1 MLFQST
7 FNTQNNNN
15 TIRDNIINSTLNYN
29 SYCFNSQLK
38 SFSDQNSTPLT
49 PDIALSSASQYTST
63 PINFHLNR
71 TDDFSIRPTY
81 SSSTSPNINKY
92 DIDEILN
99 KPSLNSFQSSSDDSI
114 ISTTATSTTITTH
127 TTTTTNNNNNITES
141 ETNTSTTH
149 FIDKLSNFPNENVIY
164 PQINLQD
171 EIGQVLSSSSSS
183 SKTEVATTTTT
194 TSTVHLT
201 KTTNQNS
208 IIEDY
213 FFNNFNSSDI
223 SLFWLPYLNSIF
235 NMYSSSLINPSQ
247 MTNFNQATINWRLWR
262 TLLRYLMLNENGHKQ
277 FDDDA
282 TSMFSLPYFLSTPTP
297 ITIPVNNVNNFN
309 SVYLC
314 NWDHLMD
321 FSYVPDQNVT
331 SIQTTPLNLAMK
343 LNSSD
348 YNTTISTTSVTN
360 NTTNT
365 TTTTTT
371 STINTPINHSPN
383 GLHFTNTQKVLITQS
398 HRIKSSVQAY
408 EVINEN
414 KNIFTRSKTEP
425 ISTTLSMNI
434 KKSIYKCSHC
444 GRGFSKAYNRTIHE
458 RTHTD
463 ERPFGCDV
471 CSRRFRRKDHL
482 RDHSYTHLTSKP
494 FSCSICHRGF
504 CQSRSLENH
513 KRSNHPIK
521 KDETG
526 TKFNDNHSTRLIY
539 TTANIIPIN
548 DMNTTTTTTTTTNN
562 NNSSSSTSTSMNI
575 FTTNCD
581 VINIIRNNKTV

>member
-1 MLFQST
+1 MLFQPT
-7 FNTQNNNN
+7 FNTQNNN
-15 TIRDNIINSTLNYN
+15 TIRDNIINSTVNYN

-38 SFSDQNSTPLT
+38 SFSDRNSTSLT
-49 PDIALSSASQYTST
+49 SDIALSSASQYAST

-71 TDDFSIRPTY
+71 TDDFSIRPTC
-81 SSSTSPNINKY
+81 SSSTSPIINKY

-114 ISTTATSTTITTH
+114 ISTIATTTNTTAITTH
-127 TTTTTNNNNNITES
+127 TTSDNNITES
-141 ETNTSTTH
+141 VTNTSTTH
-149 FIDKLSNFPNENVIY
+149 FIDKLSNFPNENIIY

-171 EIGQVLSSSSSS
+171 EIGQVLSSS
-183 SKTEVATTTTT
+183 KTEVATTTTT
-194 TSTVHLT
+194 TTATSTVHLT

-223 SLFWLPYLNSIF
+223 SLFWLPYLNNIF

-277 FDDDA
+277 FDDDV

-297 ITIPVNNVNNFN
+297 MTIPINNVNNFN

-314 NWDHLMD
+314 NWNHLMD

-331 SIQTTPLNLAMK
+331 SVQTTPLNLAMK

-348 YNTTISTTSVTN
+348 YNTTISTTSVTI

-365 TTTTTT
+365 TTTTTTTTTATT

-398 HRIKSSVQAY
+398 HRIKNSVQAY
-408 EVINEN
+408 EMINEN

-526 TKFNDNHSTRLIY
+526 TKFNDNHLTRLIY

-548 DMNTTTTTTTTTNN
+548 DMNTTTTATTIN
-562 NNSSSSTSTSMNI
+562 NNSSTSMNT

-581 VINIIRNNKTV
+581 VINIIKNIKAV

>member
-7 FNTQNNNN
+7 FNTQNNN
-15 TIRDNIINSTLNYN
+15 TIRDNITNSTLNYN

-49 PDIALSSASQYTST
+49 PDIAFSSASQYTST

-81 SSSTSPNINKY
+81 SSSTSPIINKY

-114 ISTTATSTTITTH
+114 ISTTATTTTITTH
-127 TTTTTNNNNNITES
+127 TTTTNKNNITES

-149 FIDKLSNFPNENVIY
+149 FIDKLNNFPNENVIY

-194 TSTVHLT
+194 AKSTVHLT
-201 KTTNQNS
+201 KTINQNS

-223 SLFWLPYLNSIF
+223 SLFWLPYLNNIF

-297 ITIPVNNVNNFN
+297 MTIPVNNVNNFN

-321 FSYVPDQNVT
+321 FSYVPDQNVA

-348 YNTTISTTSVTN
+348 YNTTISTTSVN
-360 NTTNT
+360 INTTN
-365 TTTTTT
+365 TTTTT
-371 STINTPINHSPN
+371 STINTPISHSPN

-408 EVINEN
+408 EMIGEN

-548 DMNTTTTTTTTTNN
+548 DMNTTTTNTATTTNN
-562 NNSSSSTSTSMNI
+562 NNNNSSTSTSMNI

>member
-1 MLFQST
+1 MLFQPT
-7 FNTQNNNN
+7 FNNQNNN
-15 TIRDNIINSTLNYN
+15 TIHDNIMNSTLNYN
-29 SYCFNSQLK
+29 SYCFNSQIK
-38 SFSDQNSTPLT
+38 SLSDQISTPLT
-49 PDIALSSASQYTST
+49 SDDAALSSASQYTST

-71 TDDFSIRPTY
+71 TNDFSNRPTY

-99 KPSLNSFQSSSDDSI
+99 KPSLNSFQSSSDDSMISI
-114 ISTTATSTTITTH
+114 IATTTTTTTH
-127 TTTTTNNNNNITES
+127 TTTTTSNIVVN
-141 ETNTSTTH
+141 ETNPSTTP
-149 FIDKLSNFPNENVIY
+149 FIDTSNNFSNENVIY
-164 PQINLQD
+164 PQITLRD
-171 EIGQVLSSSSSS
+171 EMSQVLSSPSS
-183 SKTEVATTTTT
+183 SKTEVASTTTAAKT

-201 KTTNQNS
+201 KAINQNS
-208 IIEDY
+208 IIENDS
-213 FFNNFNSSDI
+213 FNNVNSSDI
-223 SLFWLPYLNSIF
+223 SLFWLPYLNNIF
-235 NMYSSSLINPSQ
+235 NMYSSSLLNPSQ
-247 MTNFNQATINWRLWR
+247 MTQFNQTTIGWRIWR
-262 TLLRYLMLNENGHKQ
+262 SLLRNLMLNENDHKP
-277 FDDDA
+277 FDHT
-282 TSMFSLPYFLSTPTP
+282 TSIFSLPFFLSTPTP
-297 ITIPVNNVNNFN
+297 ITLPINNMNHFN

-314 NWDHLMD
+314 NWDHLID
-321 FSYVPDQNVT
+321 LSSGSDQNVA

-348 YNTTISTTSVTN
+348 CNITTSTTSI
-360 NTTNT
+360 TTNT
-365 TTTTTT
+365 TTSSISSSATTTT
-371 STINTPINHSPN
+371 STIHAPINYLPN
-383 GLHFTNTQKVLITQS
+383 GLHFTNTQKVLNTESYI
-398 HRIKSSVQAY
+398 IKSSIKAY
-408 EVINEN
+408 EMTNEN

-425 ISTTLSMNI
+425 TLTTLSMNI

-521 KDETG
+521 NNESN
-526 TKFNDNHSTRLIY
+526 TKLNDNYSTKLTY

-548 DMNTTTTTTTTTNN
+548 NIHTTNN
-562 NNSSSSTSTSMNI
+562 NTTNNTTHINSSINT
-575 FTTNCD
+575 FPTNCD
-581 VINIIRNNKTV
+581 VTMVMRNIKAE

>member
-1 MLFQST
+1 MLFQPT
-7 FNTQNNNN
+7 FNSQNNN
-15 TIRDNIINSTLNYN
+15 TIHDNIMSSTLNYN
-29 SYCFNSQLK
+29 SYCFNSQIK
-38 SFSDQNSTPLT
+38 SLSDQISTPLT
-49 PDIALSSASQYTST
+49 SDDAALSSASQYTST

-71 TDDFSIRPTY
+71 TNDFSNRSAY
-81 SSSTSPNINKY
+81 SSSTSPIINKY

-114 ISTTATSTTITTH
+114 ISITT
-127 TTTTTNNNNNITES
+127 TTTTTNITTPTTNIVVN
-141 ETNTSTTH
+141 ETNLSTTP
-149 FIDKLSNFPNENVIY
+149 FIDTLNNFSNENVIY
-164 PQINLQD
+164 PQITLQD
-171 EIGQVLSSSSSS
+171 QMSQVLSSSSSSSS
-183 SKTEVATTTTT
+183 SKTEVSSTT
-194 TSTVHLT
+194 TSAVHLT
-201 KTTNQNS
+201 KVINQNS
-208 IIEDY
+208 IIENDS
-213 FFNNFNSSDI
+213 FNNFNSSDI
-223 SLFWLPYLNSIF
+223 SLFWLPYLNNIF

-247 MTNFNQATINWRLWR
+247 MTQFNQTTIGWRIWR
-262 TLLRYLMLNENGHKQ
+262 SLLRNLMLNENDHKP
-277 FDDDA
+277 FDH
-282 TSMFSLPYFLSTPTP
+282 TKSIFSLPFFLSTPTP
-297 ITIPVNNVNNFN
+297 ITLSINNMNHFN

-314 NWDHLMD
+314 NWDHLMNL
-321 FSYVPDQNVT
+321 SSGSDQNVT

-348 YNTTISTTSVTN
+348 CNITTSTTSI
-360 NTTNT
+360 TTNTSSISSSAT

-371 STINTPINHSPN
+371 STIHAPINYLPN
-383 GLHFTNTQKVLITQS
+383 ALHFTNTQKVLNTES
-398 HRIKSSVQAY
+398 YRIKSSIKAY
-408 EVINEN
+408 EMTNEN

-425 ISTTLSMNI
+425 TLTTLSMNI

-521 KDETG
+521 NNDESN
-526 TKFNDNHSTRLIY
+526 TKLNDNYSMRLTY
-539 TTANIIPIN
+539 TTANINPIN
-548 DMNTTTTTTTTTNN
+548 NIHTTINNTTNN
-562 NNSSSSTSTSMNI
+562 SINSSINT
-575 FTTNCD
+575 FPTNCD
-581 VINIIRNNKTV
+581 VTMVIRNIKAE